1 MRNEGISPEP
11 IPETHALGR
20 MLRRTTESAFEAVGY
35 ADGEVIDYVWRMLLR
50 FVHVDSLYRRGRR
63 TAGRLEQAAD
73 FLAEAEGMGGAP
85 LRELKLQMGD
95 VCLFFTGLFPENL
108 ERRRLSP
115 AFYVMQGKA
124 AYGQVAEMDAVRP
137 TARFFRKLTHEFEQ
151 CVVALHVERQFL
163 HDSVYQY
170 VGRQFPV

>member
-1 MRNEGISPEP
+1 MTRAGISPEP

-63 TAGRLEQAAD
+63 TAKRLEQVTD
-73 FLAEAEGMGGAP
+73 FLLEAEGRGGAP
-85 LRELKLQMGD
+85 LRELKRQMGD

-108 ERRRLSP
+108 EHRHLNP
-115 AFYVMQGKA
+115 KFYVLQGKA
-124 AYGQVAEMDAVRP
+124 AYGQVAEMDAVQP

-163 HDSVYQY
+163 HDSFYQY
-170 VGRQFPV
+170 IGRQFPV

>member
-20 MLRRTTESAFEAVGY
+20 MLRRTTESAFEAGGD
-35 ADGEVIDYVWRMLLR
+35 ADGEGIDYVWGRLLR
-50 FVHVDSLYRRGRR
+50 
-63 TAGRLEQAAD
+63 
-73 FLAEAEGMGGAP
+73 
-85 LRELKLQMGD
+85 
-95 VCLFFTGLFPENL
+95 LFPETL

-151 CVVALHVERQFL
+151 CVGALHVERQFL
-163 HDSVYQY
+163 YDSVYQY
-170 VGRQFPV
+170 IGRQFPV